1 MVPSI
6 SVAFAIT
13 MSLIT
18 MTSIAGHSGFGSGQ
32 RLSPG
37 SFVVLGLITFWVYSA
52 LRLGRALSAHFAR
65 RWTEV
70 EARDELKRTD
80 PRLAAL
86 RATGFT
92 AARAAPWAAAALFV
106 LSAAL
111 LAGWFY
117 TKNMV
122 VAGAAPAL
130 FYAGAVVLI
139 LWALATVRRHET
151 LELHVRERGAGAL
164 LEHPDPGDDTARRW
178 ERQTNHVIAFL
189 VLGLP
194 IVLSP
199 AIGVHPAIWLPLA
212 VLFHLWGTFL
222 LVGLHN
228 GHLDE
233 EARHLLT
240 APAREAGEHD
250 AADGEAPPQRARV
263 AVMLTDMQDYSKSMG
278 LDESGAYARLV
289 EHNRIMRAA
298 IAAHHGR
305 EIKTIGDAFLV
316 VFRSAPSAV
325 DCALAAQRG
334 FAEYNAGKPQSER
347 ILVRIG
353 IHFGDVILTADDV
366 FGDSVNLVAR
376 IEPLAGAGGVCVSEP
391 VLEKVRKKIRLK
403 VEPIEGATLK
413 NIAAP
418 PKLYRIR
425 PAS

>member
-1 MVPSI
+1 
-6 SVAFAIT
+6 
-13 MSLIT
+13 
-18 MTSIAGHSGFGSGQ
+18 MTSIAGRSGFGSGQ
-32 RLSPG
+32 RLSAG

-92 AARAAPWAAAALFV
+92 AARAAPWAAAALFA

-117 TKNMV
+117 KKNMV
-122 VAGAAPAL
+122 IAGAASAL
-130 FYAGAVVLI
+130 FYAGALVLF
-139 LWALATVRRHET
+139 LWALATIRRHET
-151 LELHVRERGAGAL
+151 LELHVRERGAGAV
-164 LEHPDPGDDTARRW
+164 LEHPDLGDDAARRW

-194 IVLSP
+194 MVFSP
-199 AIGVHPAIWLPLA
+199 AVGVHPAIWLPLA
-212 VLFHLWGTFL
+212 ALFHLWGTIL

-240 APAREAGEHD
+240 APAHEAG

-263 AVMLTDMQDYSKSMG
+263 AIMLTDMQDYSKSMG

-289 EHNRIMRAA
+289 AHNRIVRAA
-298 IAAHHGR
+298 IAAHRGR

-316 VFRSAPSAV
+316 IFRSAPNAV

-334 FAEYNAGKPQSER
+334 FADYNLGKPAGER

-353 IHFGDVILTADDV
+353 IHYGEVILTGNDV
-366 FGDSVNLVAR
+366 FGDCVNLVAR
-376 IEPLAGAGGVCVSEP
+376 IEPLATAGGVCVSGP
-391 VLEKVRKKIRLK
+391 VLDMVRNKIRLE
-403 VEPIEGATLK
+403 VEQIEGATLK